1 MFAPVRR
8 RAQQL
13 KVAKQR
19 EKEWLKQQARRDRS
33 LNNVNIKK
41 RRHIAFENSVVVLEA
56 AARNDIEEVGRF
68 LEQGVSADVTNCDG
82 LTPLHQC
89 CIDNNADMLRLL
101 LDYGANVNAQ
111 DSEKWTPLHA
121 AATCGHL
128 YLVKLLISRGADLL
142 AVNVDGNMPYD
153 LCDDEETL
161 DCIEA
166 EMSRRGIT
174 QELIDETRAS
184 IENQMLTDLQVIVDT
199 NGDID
204 VLDRQ
209 GATPVSYSTTLC
221 HVTHKQPRNP
231 EYFIN
236 CICLLYI

>member
-1 MFAPVRR
+1 MSFVFLRRR

-19 EKEWLKQQARRDRS
+19 EKEWLKAQARRDRN

-41 RRHIAFENSVVVLEA
+41 RRHISFENSVVVLEA
-56 AARNDIEEVGRF
+56 AARNDIEEVGRL
-68 LEQGVSADVTNCDG
+68 LEQGVSPDATNEDG

-128 YLVKLLISRGADLL
+128 YLVKLLISRGANLL

-153 LCDDEETL
+153 LCDEEETL

-166 EMSRRGIT
+166 EMSRRGVT
-174 QELIDETRAS
+174 QELIDDTRAS
-184 IENQMLTDLQVIVDT
+184 TENQMLADLHEIVDAGGDVDVPDLQ
-199 NGDID
+199 NS
-204 VLDRQ
+204 
-209 GATPVSYSTTLC
+209 ATPVIISNFGQDANLSCFL
-221 HVTHKQPRNP
+221 
-231 EYFIN
+231 F
-236 CICLLYI
+236 